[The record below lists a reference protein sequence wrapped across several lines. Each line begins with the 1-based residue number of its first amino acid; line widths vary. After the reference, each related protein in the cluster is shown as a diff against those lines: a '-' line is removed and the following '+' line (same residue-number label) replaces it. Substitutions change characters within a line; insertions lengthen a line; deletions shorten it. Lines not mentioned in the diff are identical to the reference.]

1 MRISVCIP
9 HYNRID
15 YLLQV
20 LDSIDSQTYRDLEVV
35 VSDDC
40 STDESERVLSEIA
53 GKRDSTLVYERQT
66 KNIGYDANLRRSLE
80 LASGDFLF
88 VLGNDD
94 ALQSD
99 SSIQELVDLL
109 VQHDCPGLVTT
120 NYHEFGQPEIIHRRV
135 SQTERIQ
142 GTMESALSNYS
153 CFSFVAGIGFRKDV
167 FDEVNTDAHDGSI
180 YVQIFMAVAAMM
192 KGHDLLKVSKPLVA
206 KDVLMD
212 GEKSN
217 SYRDKIARNW
227 SDMTPVTGGLLQ
239 VASVLFA
246 AIDESSSSD
255 AEEWKRRVASKLYR
269 TTYPFWLL
277 DYRRN
282 GAFPESVRLMRGML
296 PSRHRL
302 VLKNVTDWRLW
313 LGYIASTLIGMTFPV
328 FIFNRF
334 ENDLYARIKGS

>member
-1 MRISVCIP
+1 MTISVCIP

-53 GKRDSTLVYERQT
+53 GKSDSTLVYERQT

-94 ALQSD
+94 ALASD

-109 VQHDCPGLVTT
+109 VLHECPGLVTT
-120 NYHEFGQPEIIHRRV
+120 NYQEFGQPDIIHRRV
-135 SQTERIQ
+135 SHTECIP
-142 GTMESALSNYS
+142 GTIESALANYS
-153 CFSFVAGIGFRKDV
+153 CFSFVAGIGFRRDV
-167 FDEVNTDAHDGSI
+167 FEEVNTSEHDGSI

-192 KGHDLLKVSKPLVA
+192 TGHDLLKISKPLVA
-206 KDVLMD
+206 KDVLME

-217 SYRDKIARNW
+217 SYRDKIARTW

-246 AIDESSSSD
+246 AIDASSSSN
-255 AEEWKRRVASKLYR
+255 AEKWKRRVALKLYK

-282 GAFPESVRLMRGML
+282 GALPESVRLMRGMM

-313 LGYIASTLIGMTFPV
+313 LRYIASTLIGLTFPI
-328 FIFNRF
+328 FIFNRI
-334 ENDLYARIKGS
+334 ENGLYARIKGS